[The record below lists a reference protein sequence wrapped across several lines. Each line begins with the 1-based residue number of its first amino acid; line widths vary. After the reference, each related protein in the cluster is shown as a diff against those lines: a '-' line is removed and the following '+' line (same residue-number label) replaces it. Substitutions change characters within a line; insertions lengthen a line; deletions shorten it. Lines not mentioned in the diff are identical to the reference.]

1 MILPD
6 YMGDQHLPN
15 ELLIR
20 LLDDE
25 LNGEEA
31 FSAENHL
38 AGCASCHERFGEL
51 RRVSNHF
58 DSFVSSLHPAHSAW
72 ERQQLAQALD
82 SIENKTQKTEG
93 HWKVGRT
100 GWGLAVAASLALGIL
115 LLPHWRKAENLT
127 PAGTDAVQTASAF
140 EVDGE
145 TFIALPYSNPDLP
158 LNSPRIVQMQVPVSS
173 LADAGIYLEPVGTR
187 ISAPD
192 RAVLADVLLGLD
204 GQPLGVHVLASD

>member
-1 MILPD
+1 MILSD
-6 YMGDQHLPN
+6 YTGDQHLPN

-25 LNGEEA
+25 LNGEEVL
-31 FSAENHL
+31 SVENHL
-38 AGCASCHERFGEL
+38 AGCAPCRERFGEL
-51 RRVSNHF
+51 RRVSNSF

-72 ERQQLAQALD
+72 ERQQLAQTLD
-82 SIENKTQKTEG
+82 SIENKIQKTEQR
-93 HWKVGRT
+93 WKAGRI
-100 GWGLAVAASLALGIL
+100 GWGLAIAASLALGIL
-115 LLPHWRKAENLT
+115 LLPHWRKAGSLMLT
-127 PAGTDAVQTASAF
+127 GTDAVQTASAF

-158 LNSPRIVQMQVPVSS
+158 LSAPRIVQMQVPVSS

-187 ISAPD
+187 VSAPD
-192 RAVLADVLLGLD
+192 RVVLADVLLGLD